1 MGDPLV
7 KPQLHILTNLPFSFS
22 FPFFS
27 WVRSQV
33 FFLLLFF
40 PSSFTGFGFLGF
52 FFFFF
57 SSSFTGFGDLGFF
70 FSFSFLLSL
79 GSGDLGFF
87 FPPPFLLSLGLGFW
101 VLGKKKATLSDRYG
115 VHKQCEKYWVMASKR
130 WCQTGVVF

>member
-40 PSSFTGFGFLGF
+40 PSSFTRFGFIGF

-57 SSSFTGFGDLGFF
+57 FFFFHWVRWSRFLFFFFLSSFTGFGWFGFF
-70 FSFSFLLSL
+70 FS
-79 GSGDLGFF
+79 
-87 FPPPFLLSLGLGFW
+87 PPFLLSLGLGFW

>member
-57 SSSFTGFGDLGFF
+57 FFFFHWVQWSRFLFFFFLSSFTGFGWFGFF
-70 FSFSFLLSL
+70 FS
-79 GSGDLGFF
+79 
-87 FPPPFLLSLGLGFW
+87 PPFLLSLGLGFW

>member
-52 FFFFF
+52 FFFSFF
-57 SSSFTGFGDLGFF
+57 FFFHWVRWSRFLFFFFLSSFTGFGWFGFF
-70 FSFSFLLSL
+70 FS
-79 GSGDLGFF
+79 
-87 FPPPFLLSLGLGFW
+87 PPFLLSLGLGFW